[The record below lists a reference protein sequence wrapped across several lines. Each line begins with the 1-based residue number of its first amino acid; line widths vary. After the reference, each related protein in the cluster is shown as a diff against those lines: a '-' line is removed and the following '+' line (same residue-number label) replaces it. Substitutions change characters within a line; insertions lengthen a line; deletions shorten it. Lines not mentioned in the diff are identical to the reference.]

1 MSQINLANIFLEAT
15 TSMNASVNHTR
26 GSQNYQAESFSQN
39 LFKAKET
46 INRSEVHETKRSEAH
61 LVQKEKSNDTITQEK
76 NNTQDKTSIQDDQVV
91 KDENKATSIDEVN
104 ELSNQDEQESC
115 NEIKAIEE
123 QILALVSQGLQ
134 MPIEDIQVQLEALGL
149 QVQDLLSEEGFGKFI
164 NQLFTNGDIEALL
177 SGDVDIKQ
185 MSTLFNQLAT
195 YAKEMQSVLGELNEQ
210 AHMEAEVAL
219 QTTDEIEA
227 GIVEHGILEEEMLS
241 ENILDETLNTSVAQ
255 DGAKGQEQISDEPIL
270 TFASDESHVDSGLGI
285 TVPIHNF
292 TTTSFT
298 QTFQTDIGVIAQ
310 TTTKQM
316 INGKSFIEQV
326 DFKVLSQ
333 TKEINVTLS
342 PKELGQMNIKIV
354 EQNGTMVAEIKVDNE
369 KAKDFILN
377 EINTLKENLE
387 EQGLNVT
394 DVKVDIRQD
403 SHQSQMEQEK
413 QKSSKRIQEII
424 SKHLNEN
431 EEELNE
437 AIDESPIISD
447 SEIDYMV

>member
-46 INRSEVHETKRSEAH
+46 INRSEVHETKRSEAN
-61 LVQKEKSNDTITQEK
+61 LVQKEKSNNTITQEK

-115 NEIKAIEE
+115 NEIKGIEE

-227 GIVEHGILEEEMLS
+227 GVVEHGILEDEMLS
-241 ENILDETLNTSVAQ
+241 ENILDETLNTSVDQ
-255 DGAKGQEQISDEPIL
+255 EGAKGQEQI
-270 TFASDESHVDSGLGI
+270 SDESHVDSGLGI